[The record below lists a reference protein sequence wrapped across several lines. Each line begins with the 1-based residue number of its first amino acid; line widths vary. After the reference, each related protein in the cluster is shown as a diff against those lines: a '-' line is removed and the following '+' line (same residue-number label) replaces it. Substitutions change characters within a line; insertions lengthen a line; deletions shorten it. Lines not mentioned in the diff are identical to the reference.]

1 MSANVMRPQPA
12 MKLHVLFAISFSWAF
27 HEVPPPKY
35 QHYDPLTSELLLCDQ
50 CPPGTAVLTHCTAE
64 TPTACSPCP
73 ERSFSEHWHWG
84 DSCQYCTTVCKER
97 QLVSQE
103 CNRTHDQL
111 CECIPGYHLVVE
123 FCIKHTS
130 CPPGFGV
137 TALGTPEID
146 TACEACPQGLF
157 SSRMSASEP
166 CVPHRNCSEL
176 GLKTLRPG
184 TPTQNTLCENKAEG
198 SVLECSQHHTQC
210 HTDVSLCEEA
220 IFQSLA
226 SLRLSSVPLER
237 LLESLPGKK
246 VDRKSLEKLKK
257 ACSPQQQILLLLRLW
272 REQNKDQVKLY
283 GIIQGVN
290 HCERKVSRCAGLK
303 NLTLG
308 DLMMVMKSLPGV
320 RAHEEDIRAVVSS
333 CRSQQ
338 YLLQLLHL
346 WKKQNKDLDI
356 NKGLS
361 HSLSRLRQQGAP
373 RPLLRSIKKI
383 NRIISTSS
391 IHKMYEK
398 MFLNMIED
406 GTCFNTKPYNQ

>member
-1 MSANVMRPQPA
+1 MSANSMRPQPA

-73 ERSFSEHWHWG
+73 DRSFSEHWHWG

-137 TALGTPEID
+137 TAL
-146 TACEACPQGLF
+146 
-157 SSRMSASEP
+157 
-166 CVPHRNCSEL
+166 
-176 GLKTLRPG
+176 
-184 TPTQNTLCENKAEG
+184 
-198 SVLECSQHHTQC
+198 
-210 HTDVSLCEEA
+210 DVSLCEEA

-237 LLESLPGKK
+237 LLESLPGKR
-246 VDRKSLEKLKK
+246 VDRKSLERLKK

-346 WKKQNKDLDI
+346 WKNQNKDLDI
-356 NKGLS
+356 NKGLA
-361 HSLSRLRQQGAP
+361 HSLSRLRQQGHHA
-373 RPLLRSIKKI
+373 RSSGAS
-383 NRIISTSS
+383 RRSTGSS
-391 IHKMYEK
+391 PPP
-398 MFLNMIED
+398 
-406 GTCFNTKPYNQ
+406 PYTRCTRRCSST

>member
-1 MSANVMRPQPA
+1 SFYISLP
-12 MKLHVLFAISFSWAF
+12 LLSLFSLSFPTISLL
-27 HEVPPPKY
+27 PPP
-35 QHYDPLTSELLLCDQ
+35 PLS

-64 TPTACSPCP
+64 TPHQ
-73 ERSFSEHWHWG
+73 HWHWG

-210 HTDVSLCEEA
+210 HTGEN
-220 IFQSLA
+220 I
-226 SLRLSSVPLER
+226 
-237 LLESLPGKK
+237 
-246 VDRKSLEKLKK
+246 
-257 ACSPQQQILLLLRLW
+257 
-272 REQNKDQVKLY
+272 QN
-283 GIIQGVN
+283 IQY
-290 HCERKVSRCAGLK
+290 K
-303 NLTLG
+303 
-308 DLMMVMKSLPGV
+308 
-320 RAHEEDIRAVVSS
+320 
-333 CRSQQ
+333 
-338 YLLQLLHL
+338 
-346 WKKQNKDLDI
+346 
-356 NKGLS
+356 
-361 HSLSRLRQQGAP
+361 
-373 RPLLRSIKKI
+373 
-383 NRIISTSS
+383 
-391 IHKMYEK
+391 
-398 MFLNMIED
+398 
-406 GTCFNTKPYNQ
+406 

>member
-1 MSANVMRPQPA
+1 SPLSLFSPP
-12 MKLHVLFAISFSWAF
+12 LSLFAISFSWAF

-73 ERSFSEHWHWG
+73 DRSFSEHWHWG

-137 TALGTPEID
+137 TALG
-146 TACEACPQGLF
+146 CQGLF

-237 LLESLPGKK
+237 LLESLPGKR
-246 VDRKSLEKLKK
+246 VDRKSLERLKK

-283 GIIQGVN
+283 GIIQ
-290 HCERKVSRCAGLK
+290 EVSRCAGLK

-346 WKKQNKDLDI
+346 WKNQNKDLDI
-356 NKGLS
+356 NKVLVRHHHAS
-361 HSLSRLRQQGAP
+361 AAGAP

-406 GTCFNTKPYNQ
+406 GTCFNTKPFNQ